1 MTKFGLARLRDRLGG
16 QLGFFSGGEM
26 AELLPDIAAHD
37 PVVEA
42 VVWNNVNS
50 GGRHRSGSTRSAI
63 IVTGSGTVP

>member
-42 VVWNNVNS
+42 VVRNNMNS
-50 GGRHRSGSTRSAI
+50 SGCHHLNLTRGATM
-63 IVTGSGTVP
+63 VRGSGLAP